1 MSSKFFG
8 NRFDKKSNNKSK
20 NSGHKSSSGKAS
32 NQNNK
37 AKSGGVRKVGRGG

>member
-1 MSSKFFG
+1 MPSKFFG
-8 NRFDKKSNNKSK
+8 NRFDKQSNNKSK
-20 NSGHKSSSGKAS
+20 NSNQKSSKNKAI

>member
-20 NSGHKSSSGKAS
+20 NPSHKSSSGKAS